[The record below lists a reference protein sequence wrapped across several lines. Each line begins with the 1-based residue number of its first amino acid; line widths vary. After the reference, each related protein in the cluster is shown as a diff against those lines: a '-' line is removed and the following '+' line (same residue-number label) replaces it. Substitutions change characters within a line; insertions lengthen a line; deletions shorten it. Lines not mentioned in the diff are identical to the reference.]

1 MKLYLLS
8 GFLGSGK
15 TTAIHQACLQ
25 LMKKGLQ
32 VGVITNDQG
41 AQLVDSAFIKSF
53 QIPGREVV
61 NGCFCCNYTQLET
74 GIQSLKKENNPD
86 IIFAESVGSCTD
98 IIATVIKPLQQ
109 FHPELEIVLSVFAD
123 AAILLKTTESIPF
136 CFDDDVNYIY
146 EKQLEEA
153 DVLIVNKADLLND
166 KQLQS
171 LRDKANKMFLPKK
184 ILFQNSLKEKD
195 IQKWLITLADFNG
208 SIHRNSLDINYDKY
222 GTGEA
227 KLAWLDGELEITT
240 RGDNAVDVAVI
251 LINKLYHK
259 IQHHQYPIGHLKF
272 LIQAKDWQR
281 KISFTSLH
289 EPEVR
294 QTHSLM
300 KFQQVH
306 LLINARVQVLP
317 EILKNICQ
325 EAINETTKNKDAAIL
340 NKGLTA
346 FQPGYPKPEYRIE
359 H

>member
-15 TTAIHQACLQ
+15 TTAIQQACLQ
-25 LMKKGLQ
+25 LMKKGTR

-109 FHPELEIVLSVFAD
+109 FHPEIEIILSVFAD
-123 AAILLKTTESIPF
+123 ATVLLKTTEGIPF
-136 CFDDDVNYIY
+136 CFDDNVNYIY

-153 DVLIVNKADLLND
+153 DILVTNKTDLLDD
-166 KQLQS
+166 KQSQL
-171 LRDKANKMFLPKK
+171 LRGRVNKMFPHKK
-184 ILFQNSLKEKD
+184 ILFQNSLKEDD
-195 IQKWLITLADFNG
+195 IQKWLKVLEDFDVA
-208 SIHRNSLDINYDKY
+208 IHRNSLEINYNKY
-222 GTGEA
+222 GAGEA
-227 KLAWLDGELEITT
+227 KLAWLDGELAIATK
-240 RGDNAVDVAVI
+240 RDNAADIAVI
-251 LINKLYHK
+251 LINNLYHK
-259 IQHHQYPIGHLKF
+259 IQRHQYPIGHLKF

-281 KISFTSLH
+281 KISFTSSL
-289 EPEVR
+289 EPGVR
-294 QTHSLM
+294 QTHSLI
-300 KFQQVH
+300 KLPQVN
-306 LLINARVQVLP
+306 LLINARVQVSP
-317 EILKNICQ
+317 GILEHICQ
-325 EAINETTKNKDAAIL
+325 EAIRETMKNNDVAIL

-346 FQPGYPKPEYRIE
+346 FQPGYPKPEHRIE